1 VEGRELELILQR
13 RPLNLHPNDMFVLQI
28 LHLNTVQENQH
39 LMALVCSYAWILATS
54 QKSALHFRPK
64 TTRAKKSSLSDWNQ
78 DENIKSFVAENE
90 TENEN
95 KQFACFKQQ
104 HDEHV
109 FSPVV
114 SDNANVQ
121 RLVQKIY
128 LVGTQ
133 S

>member
-1 VEGRELELILQR
+1 MQLCLDFSDQPKIG
-13 RPLNLHPNDMFVLQI
+13 
-28 LHLNTVQENQH
+28 
-39 LMALVCSYAWILATS
+39 LAF
-54 QKSALHFRPK
+54 SAKNPVP
-64 TTRAKKSSLSDWNQ
+64 KKSSLSDWNQ